1 MAFFD
6 IVKEQQNTEELKK
19 HKLIGIDFLGEEVE
33 VEANTS
39 FMFNLIVSMSEEIN
53 ALNEIDVDV
62 DKLVD
67 IDELVDSMDIENKN
81 GIKDTKV
88 ITNNAIK
95 SVKSNLK
102 KQLKGNNII
111 SELSN
116 SSKKEDKVYEKYFF
130 ELPGVPTKE
139 EFFKRLAETRGMEFT
154 SDSFEIFQKMALL
167 NKEPYGKQGKKMN
180 LYEVNLYEISKCVE
194 ETTGMAINFSNR
206 TKGDD
211 VDSAF

>member
-53 ALNEIDVDV
+53 ALSEIDVNV
-62 DKLVD
+62 DELVD
-67 IDELVDSMDIENKN
+67 TDELVDSLDIENTK

-88 ITNNAIK
+88 VTNNALK
-95 SVKSNLK
+95 NMKTNLK
-102 KQLKGNNII
+102 KQLKSKNVI

-116 SSKKEDKVYEKYFF
+116 NSKREDKVYEKYFF

-139 EFFKRLAETRGMEFT
+139 DFFKRLAETRGMKFT
-154 SDSFEIFQKMALL
+154 ADNFEMFQKIALL
-167 NKEPYGKQGKKMN
+167 NKEPYGEQGKKMN
-180 LYEVNLYEISKCVE
+180 LYEVNLYEISKCIE
-194 ETTGMAINFSNR
+194 ETTGMAINFSNK